1 VTTATALVK
10 SNELSVSLAL
20 VFIVCCCVAD
30 VLQLC
35 VNCPR
40 LTELDLSDA
49 AAITSQSV
57 EHIVSYLVSLRYL
70 ALSRCYYLRLPALM

>member
-1 VTTATALVK
+1 MCMLEFVL
-10 SNELSVSLAL
+10 LG
-20 VFIVCCCVAD
+20 CCAGAD

-49 AAITSQSV
+49 AGITSVSV
-57 EHIVSYLVSLRYL
+57 EHIVSHLLSLRYL
-70 ALSRCYYLRLPALM
+70 ALSRCFYITGPALM